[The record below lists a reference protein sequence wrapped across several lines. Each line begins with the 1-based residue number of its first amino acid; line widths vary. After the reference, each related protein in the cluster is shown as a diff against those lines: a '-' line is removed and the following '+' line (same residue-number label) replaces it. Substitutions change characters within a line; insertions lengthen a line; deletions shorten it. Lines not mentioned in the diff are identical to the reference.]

1 MSTAGGTVE
10 EGKFQAGQQFMTPEC
25 HLHLTTTGGRRWKT
39 GLNASFA
46 LRLLC
51 DLEKAI
57 ICLCLDL
64 ALGKAYTR

>member
-1 MSTAGGTVE
+1 MNTAGGRVE

-25 HLHLTTTGGRRWKT
+25 HQQLTTTGGRRWKT
-39 GLNASFA
+39 GLSVSFA
-46 LRLLC
+46 LSLPC
-51 DLEKAI
+51 DLVKAI